1 MVKSVSLVSKDT
13 SGKEVT
19 LVIKKPNHMQ
29 MTEAQFYAATIF
41 KKARESGMVLR
52 ANLDEWLAEQNLWTE
67 KDKEEVKELEQKI
80 EAGINLLKSKKH
92 PDGTLVKLSEGR
104 QIAVDMSLARF
115 KLQLLYSKKQS
126 YDEFTVEGAVD
137 NARFDYLV
145 STCVYDEEGKQL
157 FTDVEDYYSRKSEP
171 HIAEAAGKLAAMTF
185 EMDEDWQKK
194 LPENEFLLK
203 YKFVNDELKFVDKDG
218 KPVNM
223 RGEPIVAPV
232 EEAVDET
239 AEFEDDVYV

>member
-1 MVKSVSLVSKDT
+1 MVKSISLVSKDNA
-13 SGKEVT
+13 GKEVT
-19 LVIKKPNHMQ
+19 LIIKKPNHMQ

-52 ANLDEWLAEQNLWTE
+52 ANLDEWLREQNLWTD
-67 KDKEEVKELEQKI
+67 KDKQEVEELEKKI
-80 EAGINLLKSKKH
+80 EEGVNLLKTKKH
-92 PDGTLVKLSEGR
+92 PDGQPVKLSEGR

-115 KLQLLYSKKQS
+115 KLQLLYGKKQS

-137 NARFDYLV
+137 NARFDFLV
-145 STCVYDEEGKQL
+145 SSCVYDEEGNRL
-157 FTDVEDYYSRKSEP
+157 FTDVEDYYSRKAEP

-185 EMDEDWQKK
+185 EMDDDWQKK

-218 KPVNM
+218 NPVNM
-223 RGEPIVAPV
+223 RGEPIVTPV
-232 EEAVDET
+232 VETVDET
-239 AEFEDDVYV
+239 TEFEDDVYV